1 MEIRLD
7 FYVDMGAFL
16 IFLNHKAVTQ
26 YKPGND
32 ILYSKGNKATEKK
45 TSHVVVYSAVSLV

>member
-7 FYVDMGAFL
+7 LYVDMGAFF
-16 IFLNHKAVTQ
+16 IFLNHKAVTR

-32 ILYSKGNKATEKK
+32 ILYSKGNKATGKK
-45 TSHVVVYSAVSLV
+45 PRM